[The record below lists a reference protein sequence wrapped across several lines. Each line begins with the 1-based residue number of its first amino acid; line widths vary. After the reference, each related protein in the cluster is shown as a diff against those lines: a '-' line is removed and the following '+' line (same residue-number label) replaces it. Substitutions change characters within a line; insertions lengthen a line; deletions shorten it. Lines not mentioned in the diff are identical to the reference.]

1 MSSENP
7 DNNEALAKV
16 QEAKDALEKSV
27 EDLSEN
33 GIRKE
38 ILELIPDKDDKDKAA
53 ILMATYEEK
62 FSGPLPHPNHL
73 AAYEQTLPGAADRI
87 LTMAEK
93 QQNHRMNLENQVIP
107 SEVQINKR
115 GQLFA
120 FIMGLVLIAA
130 STATIL
136 HGSVTAGT
144 ILILVI
150 FLGYLTVYMGGK
162 VSMKADM
169 KKKKVSGEFD
179 PKK

>member
-1 MSSENP
+1 MSSEKN

-16 QEAKDALEKSV
+16 QEAKAALEKSAD
-27 EDLSEN
+27 DLSEN

-38 ILELIPDKDDKDKAA
+38 ILELIPNKDDKDKAA

-93 QQNHRMNLENQVIP
+93 QQNHRMNLENLVIP

-115 GQLFA
+115 GQWFA
-120 FIMGLVLIAA
+120 FILGLVLIIS
-130 STATIL
+130 STIIVL
-136 HGSVTAGT
+136 HGNVTAGT
-144 ILILVI
+144 IIIVFI
-150 FLGYLTVYMGGK
+150 FLGYLAVYLRGK
-162 VSMKADM
+162 ISMKANL
-169 KKKKVSGEFD
+169 KNKEVSGD
-179 PKK
+179 IASNK

>member
-1 MSSENP
+1 MSSEKN

-16 QEAKDALEKSV
+16 QEAKAALEKSAD
-27 EDLSEN
+27 DLSEN

-38 ILELIPDKDDKDKAA
+38 ILELIPNKDDKDKAA

-93 QQNHRMNLENQVIP
+93 QQNHRMNLENPVIP

-115 GQLFA
+115 GQWFA
-120 FIMGLVLIAA
+120 FILGLVLIIS
-130 STATIL
+130 STIIVL
-136 HGSVTAGT
+136 HGNVTAGT
-144 ILILVI
+144 IIIVFI
-150 FLGYLTVYMGGK
+150 FLGYLAVYLRGK
-162 VSMKADM
+162 ISMKANL
-169 KKKKVSGEFD
+169 KNKEVSGD
-179 PKK
+179 IDSKK

>member
-7 DNNEALAKV
+7 DNKEALAKV
-16 QEAKDALEKSV
+16 QEAKAALEKSAD
-27 EDLSEN
+27 DLSEN

-38 ILELIPDKDDKDKAA
+38 ILELIPDEDGKVKAA

-115 GQLFA
+115 GQWFA
-120 FIMGLVLIAA
+120 FIMGLALIAA

-136 HGSVTAGT
+136 HGSVPAGT
-144 ILILVI
+144 ILIALV

-162 VSMKADM
+162 VSMKADL
-169 KKKKVSGEFD
+169 KKKKASGDFD

>member
-7 DNNEALAKV
+7 DNKEALAKV
-16 QEAKDALEKSV
+16 QEAKAALEKSAD
-27 EDLSEN
+27 DLSEN

-115 GQLFA
+115 GQWFA

-130 STATIL
+130 STATIF
-136 HGSVTAGT
+136 HGNATAGT
-144 ILILVI
+144 ILTALV
-150 FLGYLTVYMGGK
+150 FLGYLAIFMGGK
-162 VSMKADM
+162 VYMKADL
-169 KKKKVSGEFD
+169 KNKKVSSNID
-179 PKK
+179 SKK